1 MRNPFSLGIILF
13 LSVLF
18 EIVCS
23 PALTASDTI
32 YIVESYNREYA
43 WDRSYREA
51 LIDRLGSRFELEWFE
66 MDTKRL
72 QAYAHQNAADEAW
85 QRYLAL
91 DPVLV
96 ILCDDAALK
105 FLGRRFA
112 RVGTP
117 VVFLGINAN
126 PRNYLDS
133 IPPNMTGVLERPILK
148 RSIVYINEILPRA
161 KRGLILFDTD
171 LTAQATKD
179 CEFGGKDRI
188 SFQDVD
194 IDIKLIVDFESW
206 RKTVLDAKN
215 HYDYIITGLYQTL
228 RESDGS
234 YADPETVIAWTSE
247 HSEVPLFS
255 FWDFGVGG
263 QRTIGGRVL
272 TGRDMG
278 LIASDMALRILSGE
292 SPSSI
297 PKVTDTPGKF
307 IFSTSQLRRWGITLP
322 SDILAD
328 STLVE

>member
-1 MRNPFSLGIILF
+1 MLEL
-13 LSVLF
+13 
-18 EIVCS
+18 VCS
-23 PALTASDTI
+23 SPLNASEII

-43 WDRSYREA
+43 WDRGYREA
-51 LIDRLGSRFELEWFE
+51 IIDRLGSRFELEWFE

-72 QAYAHQNAADEAW
+72 PVSAHQGAADEAW
-85 QRYLAL
+85 KRYLEL

-96 ILCDDAALK
+96 ILCDDAAFK

-112 RVGTP
+112 RVRTP

-148 RSIVYINEILPRA
+148 RSIVYINEILPRS

-179 CEFGGKDRI
+179 SEFGGKDRI
-188 SFQDVD
+188 SFQDVE
-194 IDIKLIVDFESW
+194 IDIRLIVDFGSW
-206 RKTVLDAKN
+206 KETVLEAKN

-228 RESDGS
+228 REPDGS
-234 YADPETVIAWTSE
+234 YADPEAVIAWTSA
-247 HSEVPLFS
+247 HSEIPLFS

-272 TGRDMG
+272 VGRDMG

-322 SDILAD
+322 PDILAD
-328 STLVE
+328 SALVE